1 MIPFQELFDY
11 TYNESLSIYY
21 CEKCDEDEYG
31 RGLYYIMGEDENGT
45 TAVYFIIIQ
54 ADGSYDSQVA
64 FRQINDPYN
73 FVADLI
79 ELKLLNG
86 WNTPK

>member
-1 MIPFQELFDY
+1 
-11 TYNESLSIYY
+11 
-21 CEKCDEDEYG
+21 
-31 RGLYYIMGEDENGT
+31 MGEGGHGT